1 MAWMNVMTRDL
12 SMANDKAGTG
22 VGQGSKPKVLTV
34 DDDEMITAFYG
45 AILSSQYEV
54 FFAKSG
60 AEAIDACRTVSP
72 DIILLDVEMPEMNGY
87 ETCQRLRE
95 FTDVPIVFATAHT
108 NLEEQLKAFD
118 AGGDD
123 ILNKP
128 LEPAILM
135 RKVALAIKIKHTQEK
150 LAEEKVSLQSQ
161 ANEFLTS
168 INASRVLLEFV
179 RASLTCR
186 SFEELVKNTVNAI
199 RGFSHEGSIV
209 ISHDGNNT
217 YWATHGEATTLEISI
232 LEKSRTMG
240 KFFQFKRNLVVNV
253 EHISIVIPNMPVDE
267 ESAVRVR
274 ENIVLLAETAKE
286 FCDNVDMRKVSME
299 RAESMQIALFEATKA
314 VDNVRHKQVQM
325 LMDVRVLLHGLTDK
339 VERSYSVL
347 DTTKEQERTISGAMN
362 DSVQLI
368 LDKLDIGNQVNEQL
382 ALVVNSLGG
391 GEKQGDIDLF

>member
-1 MAWMNVMTRDL
+1 MAKNT
-12 SMANDKAGTG
+12 ATIEAG
-22 VGQGSKPKVLTV
+22 QESLPKILVV

-45 AILSSQYEV
+45 AVLSPQYEV
-54 FFAKSG
+54 YFAKSG
-60 AEAIDACRTVSP
+60 AEAINACRMVPP
-72 DIILLDVEMPEMNGY
+72 DTILLDVEMPEMNGY
-87 ETCQRLRE
+87 EACRKLRE
-95 FTDVPIVFATAHT
+95 ITDVPIVFATAHT
-108 NLEEQLKAFD
+108 NLEEQLKAYD

-135 RKVALAIKIKHTQEK
+135 RKVALAIKTKHTHEK
-150 LAEEKVSLQSQ
+150 LAKEKSSLQSQ
-161 ANEFLTS
+161 ATEFLSS
-168 INASRVLLEFV
+168 ISASRVLLDFV
-179 RASLTCR
+179 RSSLTCR
-186 SFEELVKNTVNAI
+186 SFEELAKNIVNAI
-199 RGFSHEGSIV
+199 HGFSFEGSIV
-209 ISHDGNNT
+209 IAQAGNNT
-217 YWATHGEATTLEISI
+217 YLSTHGEASTLEISI

-253 EHISIVIPNMPVDE
+253 EHISIVIPNMPVDD
-267 ESAVRVR
+267 ESAGRVR

-286 FCDNVDMRKVSME
+286 FCDNVDMRRVSME

-382 ALVVNSLGG
+382 ALVVNSLRG
-391 GEKQGDIDLF
+391 GERQGDVDLF

>member
-1 MAWMNVMTRDL
+1 MAKNT
-12 SMANDKAGTG
+12 ATIEAG
-22 VGQGSKPKVLTV
+22 QESLPKILVV

-54 FFAKSG
+54 LFAKSG
-60 AEAIDACRTVSP
+60 SEAIDACRMASP
-72 DIILLDVEMPEMNGY
+72 DLILLDVEMPEMNGY
-87 ETCQRLRE
+87 EACRKLRE
-95 FTDVPIVFATAHT
+95 FTSVPIVFATAHT

-128 LEPAILM
+128 LEPAILL

-150 LAEEKVSLQSQ
+150 LTEEKVSLQSQ
-161 ANEFLTS
+161 ANEFLSS
-168 INASRVLLEFV
+168 ISASRVLLEFV
-179 RASLTCR
+179 SASLTCR
-186 SFEELVKNTVNAI
+186 SFEELAKNTVKAI
-199 RGFSHEGSIV
+199 QGFSLDGSLV
-209 ISHDGNNT
+209 ISHNGSNT
-217 YWATHGEATTLEISI
+217 YLATHGEATTLEISI

-253 EHISIVIPNMPVDE
+253 ERMSIVIPNMPVDD
-267 ESAVRVR
+267 ESAERVR
-274 ENIVLLAETAKE
+274 ENIVLLAETTKE

-382 ALVVNSLGG
+382 ALVVNSLRG
-391 GEKQGDIDLF
+391 GEKQGDVDLF

>member
-1 MAWMNVMTRDL
+1 MAKNT
-12 SMANDKAGTG
+12 ATIEAG
-22 VGQGSKPKVLTV
+22 QESLPKILVV

-45 AILSSQYEV
+45 AVLSQQYEV
-54 FFAKSG
+54 YFAKSG
-60 AEAIDACRTVSP
+60 AEAINACRKMPP
-72 DIILLDVEMPEMNGY
+72 DTILLDVEMPEMNGY
-87 ETCQRLRE
+87 EACRKLRE
-95 FTDVPIVFATAHT
+95 ITNVPIVFATAHT
-108 NLEEQLKAFD
+108 NLEEQLKAYD

-128 LEPAILM
+128 LEPAILL
-135 RKVALAIKIKHTQEK
+135 RKVALAIKTKHTQEK
-150 LAEEKVSLQSQ
+150 LAKENSSLQSQ
-161 ANEFLTS
+161 ATEFLS
-168 INASRVLLEFV
+168 SFSASRVLLEFV

-186 SFEELVKNTVNAI
+186 SFEELANNTVSAI
-199 RGFSHEGSIV
+199 RGFSLDGSVV

-217 YWATHGEATTLEISI
+217 YLATHGEATTLEISI

-253 EHISIVIPNMPVDE
+253 DHISIVIPNMPVDD
-267 ESAVRVR
+267 ESAERVR
-274 ENIVLLAETAKE
+274 ENIVLLAETTKE
-286 FCDNVDMRKVSME
+286 FCDNVDMRRVSME

-382 ALVVNSLGG
+382 ALVVNSLRG
-391 GEKQGDIDLF
+391 GEKQGDVDLF